1 MAEEYII
8 KLKEPTELIPKDQWD
23 WSKDD
28 WTYGFIL
35 LGPGIFRE
43 IYDDG
48 YNPRIEEE
56 YPVLLGIA
64 YNLNDERD
72 SSLIYLFEHKNEKGK
87 YSIDWIR
94 LIKGAL
100 KYEVTFLLKSKEIK
114 EALDL
119 VKIIVSDPKEF
130 EKIVKS
136 MALAYI
142 LYRETLDAGIQPL
155 FDIKYYYYAL
165 YKYVLKGNLDYET
178 YLKITKVNDAIIE
191 LDANYIYGLQIRFE
205 NAYDRIKN
213 DC

>member
-8 KLKEPTELIPKDQWD
+8 KIREPAELIPKDQWD
-23 WSKDD
+23 WSKDE
-28 WTYGFIL
+28 WTFGFVL
-35 LGPGIFRE
+35 LGPGIYKE

-56 YPVLLGIA
+56 YPVLLGIT
-64 YNLNDERD
+64 YNLNDESD
-72 SSLIYLFEHKNEKGK
+72 SALICLFEHKNEKGK
-87 YSIDWIR
+87 YSIEWIR
-94 LIKGAL
+94 SIKGAL

-114 EALDL
+114 EALDF
-119 VKIIVSDPKEF
+119 VKIIVSDHREF

-142 LYRETLDAGIQPL
+142 LYREILDEGIQPL

-165 YKYVLKGNLDYET
+165 YKYVLKGSFDYET

>member
-1 MAEEYII
+1 MSEEYII
-8 KLKEPTELIPKDQWD
+8 KLKEPAELIPKDQWD
-23 WSKDD
+23 WSKDE
-28 WTYGFIL
+28 WTYRFIL
-35 LGPGIFRE
+35 LGPGIYKE

-56 YPVLLGIA
+56 YPILLGIA
-64 YNLNDERD
+64 YNLNDESD

-87 YSIDWIR
+87 YSVDWIR
-94 LIKGAL
+94 QIKGAL

-114 EALDL
+114 EALDF

-142 LYRETLDAGIQPL
+142 LYRETLDESIQPL
-155 FDIKYYYYAL
+155 FDIKYFYYAL
-165 YKYVLKGNLDYET
+165 YKYVLKGSLDYET
-178 YLKITKVNDAIIE
+178 YLKITKINDAIIE

>member
-1 MAEEYII
+1 MSEEYII
-8 KLKEPTELIPKDQWD
+8 KLKEPAELIPKDQWD
-23 WSKDD
+23 WSKDK
-28 WTYGFIL
+28 WTYRFIL
-35 LGPGIFRE
+35 LGPGIYKE

-56 YPVLLGIA
+56 YPILLGIA
-64 YNLNDERD
+64 YSLNDESD

-87 YSIDWIR
+87 YSVDWIR
-94 LIKGAL
+94 WINGAL

-114 EALDL
+114 EALDF

-142 LYRETLDAGIQPL
+142 LYKETLDESIQPL
-155 FDIKYYYYAL
+155 FDIKYFYYAL
-165 YKYVLKGNLDYET
+165 YKYVLKGSLDYET
-178 YLKITKVNDAIIE
+178 YLKITKINDAIIE